1 MCQAH
6 LLMEV
11 LRSFRTLVM
20 HWFKTNP
27 PCAIGS
33 FGLCFILSGFCHL
46 WPGNKESPDSC
57 PHFHQDI
64 RHICF
69 FLSEMRSQTICVII
83 IFVPFCILCVTTCC
97 FVCSRSQA
105 SRLPSTSHSF
115 RRFPFHFPLSY
126 LDQKYKQR

>member
-11 LRSFRTLVM
+11 LRNISSS
-20 HWFKTNP
+20 WFKTNP
-27 PCAIGS
+27 PCAAIGS
-33 FGLCFILSGFCHL
+33 FGLCFILSGLCHL
-46 WPGNKESPDSC
+46 WGTKSPS
-57 PHFHQDI
+57 
-64 RHICF
+64 
-69 FLSEMRSQTICVII
+69 FLSSFSSRYSSSLFLFSRMRSQTMCVII

-97 FVCSRSQA
+97 FVCSRSQT